1 MPENYNFN
9 VFLKNPLIYY
19 KLCAFFDNPF
29 NYSLKKTSQKALLIQ
44 IYKIFKKMVWIKKN
58 FYLKINTINEQTFKK
73 PH

>member
-44 IYKIFKKMVWIKKN
+44 IYKIFKKMV
-58 FYLKINTINEQTFKK
+58 
-73 PH
+73 